1 MFKTMSEKTQN
12 LIVEALN
19 RATTKLS
26 SFNVDIASVMGDDC
40 EPFQVINDKVID
52 SIDRVIELFTDEDS
66 NPEELNGYA
75 KMISLKA
82 LNEYIQD
89 LEKSMAYFIQFHV
102 EIEIQTMVLSYQ
114 EKIQALYEAQIE
126 FNIANN

>member
-12 LIVEALN
+12 LIIEALN
-19 RATTKLS
+19 RATMKLS
-26 SFNVDIASVMGDDC
+26 NFNVDIANVMGDNC
-40 EPFQVINDKVID
+40 EDFQAINDKVID
-52 SIDRVIELFTDEDS
+52 SVDRVIELFTDENS

-75 KMISLKA
+75 KMVSLKA

-89 LEKSMAYFIQFHV
+89 LEKSMAYFTQFHM
-102 EIEIQTMVLSYQ
+102 EIDIQNMVLSYQ
-114 EKIQALYEAQIE
+114 EKIRALYEAQIE

>member
-12 LIVEALN
+12 LIIEALN
-19 RATTKLS
+19 RATMKLS
-26 SFNVDIASVMGDDC
+26 NYNVDIANVMGDNC
-40 EPFQVINDKVID
+40 EDFQGINDKVID
-52 SIDRVIELFTDEDS
+52 SIDRVIELFTDENS

-75 KMISLKA
+75 KMVSLKA

-89 LEKSMAYFIQFHV
+89 LEKSMAYFTQFHM
-102 EIEIQTMVLSYQ
+102 EIDIQNMVLSYQ
-114 EKIQALYEAQIE
+114 EKIRALYEAQIE